1 MKERRDVTRTKKS
14 IEHAYLE
21 LLFRKGCGRI
31 TVNEVIDLADVSR
44 GTFYAHYR
52 DIPDLEEKVSERVT
66 NSLRAACEAEDS
78 LSMKEITEIKLKDVF
93 ELFYS
98 MREDFKALLAIEDN
112 SKMLCKIRT
121 VLKDAI
127 EDSSIR
133 RRSEAKMGRMKAEM
147 LCENIAG
154 SIVDSFVFLMRH
166 EEEMG
171 KGEAVSFMTEF
182 ISGGIEK
189 CISAIEV

>member
-21 LLFRKGCGRI
+21 LLFRKGCSRI

-66 NSLRAACEAEDS
+66 NALREACEAEAS
-78 LSMKEITEIKLKDVF
+78 LDMKEITEIKLKDVF

-98 MREDFKALLAIEDN
+98 MKEDFKALLGIEDN

-127 EDSSIR
+127 KDSIIR
-133 RRSEAKMGRMKAEM
+133 SKAEEKIGRMKAEM

-154 SIVDSFVFLMRH
+154 SIVDSFVFLMNH
-166 EEEMG
+166 EEKMG
-171 KGEAVSFMTEF
+171 KSEAISLMTGF
-182 ISGGIEK
+182 VSGGIEK
-189 CISAIEV
+189 CITAIGA